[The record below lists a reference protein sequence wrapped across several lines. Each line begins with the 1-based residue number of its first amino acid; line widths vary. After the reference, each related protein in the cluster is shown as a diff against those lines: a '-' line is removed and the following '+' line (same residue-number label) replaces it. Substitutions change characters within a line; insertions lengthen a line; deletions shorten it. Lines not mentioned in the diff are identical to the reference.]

1 MRIEENVE
9 LRLVEVALVRDA
21 RRRLDAVGVVK
32 QHAEIADAP
41 DAGLRAY
48 GRQAGLDAWIT
59 EDAFLR
65 FARLPVVV
73 DFFVGTARD
82 AHPPAAALL
91 LVEKHDAVL
100 LALVDRAGWADGEAA
115 RVEAVL
121 ADPRQVQDRK
131 SKRLNSSH

>member
-1 MRIEENVE
+1 MRISDWSSDVCSS
-9 LRLVEVALVRDA
+9 D
-21 RRRLDAVGVVK
+21 
-32 QHAEIADAP
+32 
-41 DAGLRAY
+41 LRAY

-100 LALVDRAGWADGEAA
+100 LALVDRAGWRSEER
-115 RVEAVL
+115 RVGKECV
-121 ADPRQVQDRK
+121 
-131 SKRLNSSH
+131 STWSSRW